1 MDKLNLPTLGQFM
14 ENALYTAIENIDS
27 VKNLDSP
34 FLGQK
39 TLSFFVLSTL
49 YRRGQNTLHSILTKY
64 SSSNVLVTDGASKR
78 HYASSNGKSSIVYYR
93 TPWVFS
99 IR

>member
-14 ENALYTAIENIDS
+14 ENALYTTIEKIDS

-39 TLSFFVLSTL
+39 SFRRFLHYLLSI
-49 YRRGQNTLHSILTKY
+49 GKNKILE
-64 SSSNVLVTDGASKR
+64 
-78 HYASSNGKSSIVYYR
+78 IQ
-93 TPWVFS
+93 
-99 IR
+99 I